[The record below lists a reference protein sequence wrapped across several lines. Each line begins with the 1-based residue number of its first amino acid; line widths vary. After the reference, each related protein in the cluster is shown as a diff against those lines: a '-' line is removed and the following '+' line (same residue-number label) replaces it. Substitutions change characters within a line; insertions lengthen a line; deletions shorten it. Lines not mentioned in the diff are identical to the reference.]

1 LESKKYYYKI
11 SNLKL
16 KEEAAMR
23 KSAKS
28 TLAIAGTLALVM
40 GSFSVAPGVAS
51 AEDAADEGKVIAFDK
66 KKGNC
71 LACHKIAGGKEPGNV
86 GPALVNM
93 KARFPDKKA
102 MRDQIWD
109 PTVRNPNTMM
119 PPFGKHKILNEKE
132 LDKVVDFIY
141 TL

>member
-1 LESKKYYYKI
+1 
-11 SNLKL
+11 
-16 KEEAAMR
+16 MR

-51 AEDAADEGKVIAFDK
+51 AASAADEGKKIAFHK

-71 LACHKIAGGKEPGNV
+71 LACHKIVGGKAAGNV

-93 KARFPDKKA
+93 KARFPDKKKLRA
-102 MRDQIWD
+102 QIWD
-109 PTVRNPNTMM
+109 ATAKNPNSIM
-119 PPFGKHKILNEKE
+119 PPFGRHKILSEKE
-132 LDKVVDFIY
+132 IDKVVEFVL

>member
-1 LESKKYYYKI
+1 
-11 SNLKL
+11 
-16 KEEAAMR
+16 
-23 KSAKS
+23 
-28 TLAIAGTLALVM
+28 M

-51 AEDAADEGKVIAFDK
+51 AGGAADEGEVIAFDK

>member
-1 LESKKYYYKI
+1 
-11 SNLKL
+11 
-16 KEEAAMR
+16 MR

-28 TLAIAGTLALVM
+28 TLALAVTLALVM

-51 AEDAADEGKVIAFDK
+51 AASAVDEGKKIAFHK

-71 LACHKIAGGKEPGNV
+71 LSCHKIAGGKAAGNV

-93 KARFPDKKA
+93 KARFPNKKA

-109 PTVRNPNTMM
+109 ATARNPNTMM
-119 PPFGKHKILNEKE
+119 PPFGRHKILTEEE
-132 LDKVVDFIY
+132 LDKVVEFIY